1 MDLEKLCQRVMNSD
15 DVKEIPV
22 IYVYK
27 IIFTIIDAISSG
39 ECFYDTEID

>member
-1 MDLEKLCQRVMNSD
+1 MDLEKLYQKVLNSD
-15 DVKEIPV
+15 DVKEIPI

-39 ECFYDTEID
+39 ECFYENE